1 MSKIMKPQGLK
12 IKIDVSVDIYGHCEE
27 RKLLSSLMLVVSV
40 SNKFIIK
47 KALSL
52 VVFKKY
58 DVFVLQ
64 QTEVS
69 YRMIS
74 T

>member
-12 IKIDVSVDIYGHCEE
+12 IKINVSVDIYGHCEE
-27 RKLLSSLMLVVSV
+27 RKLLSSLMSMVNV

-47 KALSL
+47 KALS
-52 VVFKKY
+52 FKY

-69 YRMIS
+69 YRIIS

>member
-1 MSKIMKPQGLK
+1 M
-12 IKIDVSVDIYGHCEE
+12 DIYGHCEE
-27 RKLLSSLMLVVSV
+27 RKLLSSLMSVVNV

-47 KALSL
+47 KALFL

-69 YRMIS
+69 YRIIS